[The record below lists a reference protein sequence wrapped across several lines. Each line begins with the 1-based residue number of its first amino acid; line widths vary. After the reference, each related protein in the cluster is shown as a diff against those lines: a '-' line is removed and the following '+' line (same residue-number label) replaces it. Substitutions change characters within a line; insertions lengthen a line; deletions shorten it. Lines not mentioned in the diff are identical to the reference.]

1 MTPDIH
7 NYAVSRDL
15 TIFPAECLHVIVEQP
30 AQSGHGDQFT
40 GIPTIMNVRFIPQNP
55 EDLETM
61 YSVIED
67 CKAFYPF
74 ISRIFED
81 DNDTDEED
89 DDSDDDEAYN
99 LVALHNRLAYQEAIQ
114 RRDSNVDGPSGSN
127 VDGPSGTDLEYVTSG
142 NGDQFSMLA
151 APCNH
156 LDRLHN
162 RDDTGA
168 GPSGTHV
175 DNVSTRDDTYL
186 LDDQYLVETSHREDA
201 VDGPSGLHF
210 ENAIPRP

>member
-89 DDSDDDEAYN
+89 DDSDDDEA
-99 LVALHNRLAYQEAIQ
+99 
-114 RRDSNVDGPSGSN
+114 
-127 VDGPSGTDLEYVTSG
+127 
-142 NGDQFSMLA
+142 
-151 APCNH
+151 
-156 LDRLHN
+156 
-162 RDDTGA
+162 
-168 GPSGTHV
+168 
-175 DNVSTRDDTYL
+175 
-186 LDDQYLVETSHREDA
+186 
-201 VDGPSGLHF
+201 
-210 ENAIPRP
+210 